1 VQESLLTFIT
11 EKKLSGN
18 YSDPFRSTSPMVN
31 AEMRIHNSKWL
42 TNLRQAYYLSGGNVL
57 PGPPKDL
64 SQ

>member
-1 VQESLLTFIT
+1 MV
-11 EKKLSGN
+11 
-18 YSDPFRSTSPMVN
+18 VN